1 MVIAKGD
8 PTSGT
13 ILVMTREKGA
23 IAGLY
28 ERLLTPQ
35 GSYAWQR
42 IGPQDMGE
50 EEPFDLYIERRK
62 SRDPDIWVIEL
73 DIPNAERFIV
83 ETGVTP

>member
-1 MVIAKGD
+1 MGD
-8 PTSGT
+8 
-13 ILVMTREKGA
+13 
-23 IAGLY
+23 
-28 ERLLTPQ
+28 
-35 GSYAWQR
+35 
-42 IGPQDMGE
+42 